1 MINITCPLC
10 GKKNG
15 CQHVLKE
22 EEFTCW
28 CAEEEFPDALKAKS
42 SHSCICK
49 SCLQAYKES
58 QREE

>member
-1 MINITCPLC
+1 MINRTCPLC

-15 CQHVLKE
+15 CQHVLK
-22 EEFTCW
+22 
-28 CAEEEFPDALKAKS
+28 EEEFPDALKAKS